1 MKETETAS
9 GLGGGGSPGLSY
21 AILGFIPALA
31 LGQSEGKKKKK
42 KRRYLFK
49 CTFKAFKVIMHRFK
63 SFS

>member
-42 KRRYLFK
+42 KK
-49 CTFKAFKVIMHRFK
+49 DGTFLSVRLKLLR
-63 SFS
+63 

>member
-1 MKETETAS
+1 MLMKETETAS

-42 KRRYLFK
+42 KDG
-49 CTFKAFKVIMHRFK
+49 TFLSVRLKLLR
-63 SFS
+63 